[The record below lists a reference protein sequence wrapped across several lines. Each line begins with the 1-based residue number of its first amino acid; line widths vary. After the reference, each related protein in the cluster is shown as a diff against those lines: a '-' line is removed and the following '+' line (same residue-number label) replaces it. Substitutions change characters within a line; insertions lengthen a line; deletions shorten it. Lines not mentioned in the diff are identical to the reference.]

1 MVISPASTVAKDM
14 LLVDTWHHNE
24 GDQGYELI
32 LDIMMRVT
40 KVIWRCLVTVVLVT
54 KVVYEWYLAIVVIIY
69 MMLIKKIWKGIA
81 TNGRLRWHW
90 LAIRVW
96 IANGMNM
103 VPLVPILLKLISRSR
118 IIRWLMMLVII
129 TNIGMVTPC

>member
-1 MVISPASTVAKDM
+1 
-14 LLVDTWHHNE
+14 
-24 GDQGYELI
+24 
-32 LDIMMRVT
+32 
-40 KVIWRCLVTVVLVT
+40 
-54 KVVYEWYLAIVVIIY
+54 
-69 MMLIKKIWKGIA
+69 
-81 TNGRLRWHW
+81 LRWHW